1 MNSPYCN
8 SNACRA
14 ETSRAAATWSVWRCV
29 LLFAVVAIVLYIPAN
44 RGASAADADGSVLPK
59 VETLRI
65 GFGNHYKLGCWTPVQ
80 IGLSGAPGDSG
91 ATGRLDVGS
100 PDGDGVL
107 AWSIGPRVT
116 WTAKASSLAYTRIG
130 RAEQPSQVRLTKLH
144 KDRED
149 APESLRITATD
160 FPVAVP
166 TTNEFIVEVG
176 NSIGLD
182 EMFHADQMEGRLADV
197 VEVAADTMLPDRWYG
212 YEGVDLLAIAGADAC
227 AKIGDETAQ
236 VAAIER
242 WVREGGTLLIACAE
256 GAKEVFAKGKA
267 LDKFAPGE
275 FDDMVTL
282 QSSDFGEIEAF
293 AAGNEDPRRLDARRL
308 HVPQWRGVPAD
319 HTVAGSRSLPI
330 VTRTPLGFGEVIFVG
345 LDLHKPP
352 FLLWSGRSK
361 LLEKLVHPGAAS
373 RNGAE
378 MRNPGKRLGF
388 VDLSG
393 QLRGALDQFEGVEV
407 TPFWVIF
414 AAALG
419 FILVLFP
426 VSYWIVTRWLKQQ
439 WVAWILLPVAL
450 VAFCFG
456 AWALA
461 NYAKGDQQRANQV
474 DLVDI
479 DLRDNQVRGTTWF
492 DVFSP
497 ANELY
502 HLRLREKFA
511 GMSKATEEAQV
522 QPLLSWFGVAGTGL
536 GGMSSGAASQPLF
549 DEPFTISPEQ
559 GTIDGAPIPVWSS
572 KSFVAR
578 WSGQGGGMKGDLTAT
593 PLTAKSSELRLHG
606 SIENQLD
613 VPLTDCIVSYGGIVY
628 QIGEFKAQQ
637 TIKIDQ
643 LEGQAAK
650 HYLSKRPR
658 SILKDETPP
667 YDYAGFNVPRILE
680 MMMFHERAG
689 GANYTGL
696 SNRHQQ
702 YIDLSR
708 LSEKENA
715 ILVGIGPPGA
725 TVQVND
731 RSLDEIPLSRHETI
745 YRFILPVQ
753 VTHGSTAN

>member
-1 MNSPYCN
+1 MKSPSCN
-8 SNACRA
+8 SNARRA
-14 ETSRAAATWSVWRCV
+14 ETSRVAVAWGVWRRV
-29 LLFAVVAIVLYIPAN
+29 FIFAVAAIVLYIPAN
-44 RGASAADADGSVLPK
+44 RGAAAADGSFLPK
-59 VETLRI
+59 IETLRI

-80 IGLSGAPGDSG
+80 IGLGGAPGDSG
-91 ATGRLDVGS
+91 AAGRLDVGS

-116 WTAKASSLAYTRIG
+116 WTAKASNLAYTRIG
-130 RAEQPSQVRLTKLH
+130 RAEPPSQVRLTKFH
-144 KDRED
+144 KDGED
-149 APESLRITATD
+149 LPESLRIAATE
-160 FPVAVP
+160 FPVAIP
-166 TTNEFIVEVG
+166 TANEFIVEVG

-182 EMFHADQMEGRLADV
+182 EMFHGDQTEGRQADV

-227 AKIGDETAQ
+227 AKIGDKPAQ

-242 WVREGGTLLIACAE
+242 WVREGGTLLLACAE
-256 GAKEVFAKGKA
+256 GAKDVFDKGKPLA
-267 LDKFAPGE
+267 SFAPGE
-275 FDDMVTL
+275 FDGMVTL

-330 VTRTPLGFGEVIFVG
+330 ITRTPLGFGEVIFVG
-345 LDLHKPP
+345 LDLHKAP

-361 LLEKLVHPGAAS
+361 LLERLVHPGAAS
-373 RNGAE
+373 KNGAE

-414 AAALG
+414 LTALI
-419 FILVLFP
+419 FVLLLFP
-426 VSYWIVTRWLKQQ
+426 TSYWVVTRWLNRQ
-439 WVAWILLPVAL
+439 WVAWILLPIAL
-450 VAFCFG
+450 VGFCFG

-479 DLRDNQVRGTTWF
+479 DLRDGSVRGTTWF

-502 HLRLREKFA
+502 DLQLRENFA
-511 GMSKATEEAQV
+511 GMHKVTEEART

-549 DEPFTISPEQ
+549 DEPYTISPEQ
-559 GTIDGAPIPVWSS
+559 GTIEGAPIPVWSS

-578 WSGQGGGMKGDLTAT
+578 WSARGGGMTAELTAT
-593 PLTAKSSELRLHG
+593 PLTAKSNELGLHG
-606 SIENQLD
+606 SIKNELGTS
-613 VPLTDCIVSYGGIVY
+613 LTDCAVFYRGVVY
-628 QIGEFKAQQ
+628 QIGLFKTEAV
-637 TIKIDQ
+637 KIDQ
-643 LEGQAAK
+643 LESQAAK
-650 HYLSKRPR
+650 YYFSKRPK
-658 SILKDETPP
+658 SLIKDETPP

-708 LSEKENA
+708 LMEKENA

-731 RSLDEIPLSRHETI
+731 RTLDEIPLSRHKTI

-753 VTHGSTAN
+753 VPHSSTAN